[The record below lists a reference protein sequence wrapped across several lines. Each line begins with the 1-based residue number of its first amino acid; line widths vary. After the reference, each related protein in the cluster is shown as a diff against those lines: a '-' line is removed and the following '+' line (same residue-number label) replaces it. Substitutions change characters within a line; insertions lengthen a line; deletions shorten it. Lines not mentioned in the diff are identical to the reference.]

1 MISGVVMA
9 ACAAAALGGV
19 PAEAQTRGKGGTMVN
34 EAMDLPRCS
43 APVGTVALVE
53 AKKQVNASGQ
63 LSPGLQ
69 AFLQMA
75 RAQQGLSTAVA
86 DPIPLLRLIMA
97 KSGCFQVLDRGEGFD
112 ALQRERALASSGQV
126 AGSAAA
132 ATLVPADY
140 LLTAEVVYQDENA
153 GSRGGALG
161 GLGGGLGGLVGVK
174 QKKLETQTLLTLTS
188 VKKGTQEAIASGSA
202 RKRDLKVIGGGLAGL
217 GLGLA
222 GGNESTDIAKVTS
235 AALLDAYS
243 KLVPQ
248 VEAVKKA
255 QPIASE
261 VSATSP
267 SVSAPQ

>member
-1 MISGVVMA
+1 MIRGVVMA
-9 ACAAAALGGV
+9 ACAAATLAGV

-34 EAMDLPRCS
+34 EAMELPRCS

-86 DPIPLLRLIMA
+86 DPIPLLKLIMA
-97 KSGCFQVLDRGEGFD
+97 QSNCFQVVDRGEGFD
-112 ALQRERALASSGQV
+112 ALQRERALASGGQV
-126 AGSAAA
+126 AGAGAG
-132 ATLVPADY
+132 ATLIPADY

-174 QKKLETQTLLTLTS
+174 QKKLETQTLLRLTS

-202 RKRDLKVIGGGLAGL
+202 RKRDLKVLAGGLAGL
-217 GLGLA
+217 GLGIA
-222 GGNESTDIAKVTS
+222 GANESTDIAKVTS

-243 KLVPQ
+243 KMVPQ

-255 QPIASE
+255 QSTAAAAIS
-261 VSATSP
+261 TSP
-267 SVSAPQ
+267 SVGVPE